1 MDVKLLLM
9 MSFED
14 KIHLLMMSVEHEIAA
29 LDKMTFYYASPV

>member
-1 MDVKLLLM
+1 MNVKLLLM

-14 KIHLLMMSVEHEIAA
+14 KIHLLMMSVEHKIDG